1 MHVLLNLNY
10 SEAQLRLNYY
20 TRVHV
25 LNTVYMPS
33 GLLF

>member
-1 MHVLLNLNY
+1 MHVILNLP
-10 SEAQLRLNYY
+10 SEARLRLNYY